1 MWCVARALSLLL
13 LISLPAFGQENGRAA
28 LVGVLL
34 VNAAANPEP
43 VVPLLRQGLAELGYV
58 EGRNLRLDFRFAEG
72 HAERFPAL
80 AEALTEERAAVI
92 VALGDSATRAA
103 QQATRTIPIV
113 AIADDLVASGLI
125 QSMAIPGGN
134 TTGVS
139 ILATELD
146 AKKLEILKQIVPA
159 ARRFA
164 LLRDPASS
172 NEARVDTIAEMART
186 LGIELQTVDVES
198 PADFAAAFASF
209 RESGAEGLDIL
220 ASPLLANFQR
230 ELGRLAL
237 EYKLPAICQFREMAE
252 AGCLA
257 SYGVKRPEMYAMVA
271 AYIDK
276 VLKGANPGT
285 TVAQQPGAI
294 ELVINLKA
302 ARKIGIEIPTS
313 VLARADEVIE

>member
-1 MWCVARALSLLL
+1 VLLLLL
-13 LISLPAFGQENGRAA
+13 LISLPALGQENGRAP

-34 VNAAANPEP
+34 VNEAANPGP
-43 VVPLLRQGLAELGYV
+43 AVLLLRQGLAALGYV
-58 EGRNLRLDFRFAEG
+58 EGRNLGLDFRFAEG
-72 HAERFPAL
+72 NAERFPAL
-80 AEALTEERAAVI
+80 AEALAEEKAAVI
-92 VALGDSATRAA
+92 VVLGDAAARAA
-103 QQATRTIPIV
+103 EQATRTIPIV
-113 AIADDLVASGLI
+113 AVADDLVASGLI
-125 QSMAIPGGN
+125 QSMATPGGN
-134 TTGVS
+134 TTGIS

-146 AKKLEILKQIVPA
+146 AKKLELLKQIMPP

-172 NEARVDTIAEMART
+172 TEARLSAISEMART

-209 RESGAEGLDIL
+209 RESGAEALDIL

-230 ELGRLAL
+230 ELGRLSL

-271 AYIDK
+271 AYTDK
-276 VLKGANPGT
+276 MLKGANPGT
-285 TVAQQPGAI
+285 MVAQQPSAI

-302 ARKIGIEIPTS
+302 ARKIGIEIPSS
-313 VLARADEVIE
+313 VLARADDVIE

>member
-1 MWCVARALSLLL
+1 MWCFARALLLPL
-13 LISLPAFGQENGRAA
+13 LISFPALGQENGRAA

-43 VVPLLRQGLAELGYV
+43 VVPLLRQGLAGLGYV

-80 AEALTEERAAVI
+80 AEALAEERVAVI
-92 VALGDSATRAA
+92 VTLGDAATRAA

-113 AIADDLVASGLI
+113 AVADDLVASGLI
-125 QSMAIPGGN
+125 QSMPTPGGN
-134 TTGVS
+134 TTGIS

-146 AKKLEILKQIVPA
+146 AKKLELLKQIVPA
-159 ARRFA
+159 ARRFG

-172 NEARVDTIAEMART
+172 NEARVNAIAEMART
-186 LGIELQTVDVES
+186 LVIELQTVDVES

-209 RESGAEGLDIL
+209 RESGAEAIDIL

-230 ELGRLAL
+230 ELGRLSL

-276 VLKGANPGT
+276 MLKGANPGT
-285 TVAQQPGAI
+285 TVAQQPSAI

-313 VLARADEVIE
+313 VLARGDEVIE